1 MEGGAE
7 VRLVFA
13 GEILEG
19 FQAGEVKRRFGEAF
33 KIEGAQLT
41 AMFSGERTVLKRAL
55 PAAEAARY
63 VARLGALGARVHIEP
78 LEALPAVAS
87 ASVPA
92 TALANAA
99 AAAVPLAALAPLEE
113 QITCPNCGERQ
124 PKQVFCRACTTDM
137 PRGIAAK
144 KEDADRARAE
154 RLDAA
159 RAGGRYAPP
168 RSAGGEVSFG
178 GTVDPPPMLSLS
190 FEGRM
195 GRVSY
200 LNAGGLAWLG
210 IALIGIGAAL
220 MLPIFRSM
228 LVLIPLGV
236 AGIVF
241 FIWSLRVTALR
252 LHDMNLS
259 GWWALLTFIPYLGFV
274 VTVVLL
280 FVPGSS
286 DDNDHGDKPR
296 QGNGLVAAG
305 IVVAGVIALAALS
318 RVAMGRYDQYNER
331 AAERAAQQGA
341 QVDAQAMQEAS
352 QYLGSPA
359 ALEAYAAYM
368 REPDNKAFA
377 VGGGGALGWRAGHT
391 SMREATTQAMAA
403 CDANRAPYTSACQ
416 LVNVNGQ
423 WPKER

>member
-1 MEGGAE
+1 MEGEAQ

-13 GEILEG
+13 GEVIDG
-19 FQAGEVKRRFGEAF
+19 FQFDEVKRRFGEAF
-33 KIEGAQLT
+33 KIEGARLA

-55 PAAEAARY
+55 PAGEATRY
-63 VARLGALGARVHIEP
+63 VAKLAALGARVHIEP
-78 LEALPAVAS
+78 LEGAKPAAS
-87 ASVPA
+87 PA
-92 TALANAA
+92 PAPAA
-99 AAAVPLAALAPLEE
+99 AALIPALAPLEE

-168 RSAGGEVSFG
+168 RSAGGEVSSG

-195 GRVSY
+195 GRISY

-210 IALIGIGAAL
+210 IALIGIVAAVL
-220 MLPIFRSM
+220 LPIFRSM

-252 LHDMNLS
+252 LHDFNFS

-274 VTVVLL
+274 ATLVLL

-286 DDNDHGDKPR
+286 DDNDYGDKPR
-296 QGNGLVAAG
+296 QGNGLVAVA
-305 IVVAGVIALAALS
+305 IVIVSTIALIAIS
-318 RVAMGRYDQYNER
+318 RLAMSSYDQYSQR
-331 AAERAAQQGA
+331 AARRATEQQPGGADPATLQRAAQ
-341 QVDAQAMQEAS
+341 
-352 QYLGSPA
+352 YLSSPA
-359 ALEAYAAYM
+359 ALDAYAAYA
-368 REPDNKAFA
+368 REPNQKAFA
-377 VGGGGALGWRAGHT
+377 VGGGGAFGWQAGQA
-391 SMREATTQAMAA
+391 SQREAMSRALSA
-403 CDANRAPYTSACQ
+403 CDANRQPYTSECR
-416 LVNVNGQ
+416 LVNVNGA
-423 WPKER
+423 WPKEE

>member
-1 MEGGAE
+1 MEGEAQ

-13 GEILEG
+13 GEVIDG
-19 FQAGEVKRRFGEAF
+19 FQPGEVRRRFGEAF
-33 KIEGAQLT
+33 KIEGARLA

-55 PAAEAARY
+55 PAGEATRY
-63 VARLGALGARVHIEP
+63 VAKLAALGARIHIEP
-78 LEALPAVAS
+78 LEGAKSAPALTPA
-87 ASVPA
+87 PA
-92 TALANAA
+92 PAA
-99 AAAVPLAALAPLEE
+99 AALIPALAPLEE

-168 RSAGGEVSFG
+168 RSAGGEVSSG

-195 GRVSY
+195 GRISY

-210 IALIGIGAAL
+210 IALIGIVAAVL
-220 MLPIFRSM
+220 LPIFRSM
-228 LVLIPLGV
+228 LVLIPLGI

-252 LHDMNLS
+252 LHDFNFS

-274 VTVVLL
+274 ATLVLL

-286 DDNDHGDKPR
+286 EDNDYGDKPR
-296 QGNGLVAAG
+296 QGNGLVAVA
-305 IVVAGVIALAALS
+305 IVIVSTIALIAIS
-318 RVAMGRYDQYNER
+318 RVAMSSYDQYTER

-341 QVDAQAMQEAS
+341 QADAQEMQEAA

-359 ALEAYAAYM
+359 AVEAYAAYV
-368 REPDNKAFA
+368 REPNNKAFA
-377 VGGGGALGWRAGHT
+377 VGGGGALGWRAGLA
-391 SMREATTQAMAA
+391 SMREATAQAMAA
-403 CDANRAPYTSACQ
+403 CDANRAPYTSECR

>member
-1 MEGGAE
+1 MEAGAE

-13 GEILEG
+13 GEILAG
-19 FQAGEVKRRFGEAF
+19 FQADEVRRRFGEAF
-33 KIEGAQLT
+33 KIDGARLA
-41 AMFSGERTVLKRAL
+41 AMFSGERTVLKRSL

-63 VARLGALGARVHIEP
+63 VARLGALGARVHVEP
-78 LEALPAVAS
+78 LDA
-87 ASVPA
+87 VPA
-92 TALANAA
+92 PVAKAAPAMVSTAA
-99 AAAVPLAALAPLEE
+99 AAAPRVALAPLEE

-154 RLDAA
+154 RLAE

-168 RSAGGEVSFG
+168 RSAGGEVSSG

-210 IALIGIGAAL
+210 IALLGIGAAV
-220 MLPIFRSM
+220 MLPILRSM
-228 LVLIPLGV
+228 LVLIPLGL

-286 DDNDHGDKPR
+286 DDNDYGDKPR
-296 QGNGLVAAG
+296 QGNGLVAAA
-305 IVVAGVIALAALS
+305 IVIVGVIALVVLS
-318 RVAMGRYDQYNER
+318 RVAMGNYDRYSER

-341 QVDAQAMQEAS
+341 QIDAQAMQEAS
-352 QYLGSPA
+352 QYLRSPA
-359 ALEAYAAYM
+359 ALEAYAAY
-368 REPDNKAFA
+368 RQEPDNKAFA
-377 VGGGGALGWRAGHT
+377 VGGGGAVGWRAGQA
-391 SMREATTQAMAA
+391 SMREATAQAMAA
-403 CDANRAPYTSACQ
+403 CDANRQPYTTECR

>member
-1 MEGGAE
+1 MEGEAQ

-13 GEILEG
+13 GEVIDG
-19 FQAGEVKRRFGEAF
+19 FQFDEVKRRFGEAF
-33 KIEGAQLT
+33 KIEGARLA

-55 PAAEAARY
+55 PAGEATRY
-63 VARLGALGARVHIEP
+63 VAKLAALGARVHIEP
-78 LEALPAVAS
+78 LEGAKPAAS
-87 ASVPA
+87 PA
-92 TALANAA
+92 PAPAA
-99 AAAVPLAALAPLEE
+99 AALIPALAPLEE

-168 RSAGGEVSFG
+168 RSAGGEVSSG

-195 GRVSY
+195 GRISY

-210 IALIGIGAAL
+210 IALIGIVAAVL
-220 MLPIFRSM
+220 LPIFRSM

-252 LHDMNLS
+252 LHDFNFS

-274 VTVVLL
+274 ATLVLL

-286 DDNDHGDKPR
+286 DDNDYGDKPR
-296 QGNGLVAAG
+296 QGNGLVAVA
-305 IVVAGVIALAALS
+305 IVIVSTIALIAIS
-318 RVAMGRYDQYNER
+318 RLAMSSYDQYSER

-341 QVDAQAMQEAS
+341 AADAQAMQEAA

-359 ALEAYAAYM
+359 AVEAYSAYV
-368 REPDNKAFA
+368 REPNNKAFA
-377 VGGGGALGWRAGHT
+377 VGGGGAVGWRAGQA
-391 SMREATTQAMAA
+391 SMREATAQAMAT
-403 CDANRAPYTSACQ
+403 CDANRAPYTSECR
-416 LVNVNGQ
+416 LVNVNGA
-423 WPKER
+423 WPKEE